1 MPEQSQKER
10 APAAIEDN
18 HKSAVNRTKKI
29 LVADDE
35 RGARMALE
43 VALRL
48 SGYEVV
54 AVENGEEAMA
64 AGHKENFELLL
75 TDVYMP
81 GITGLELVNEFRRF
95 SPATKIIVMTAQG
108 SLETAMQAVAQGALD
123 FIAKPFDIEEVLALV
138 RRATEQAEPA
148 AADATDE
155 NDFSAS
161 GIIGHS
167 PEMVRVYK
175 LIAFASRTATTVLIE
190 GETGTGKEI
199 VARAIHQNSERAARP
214 FTAINCS
221 ALTETLLESELFG
234 YTRGSFTGAST
245 DRAGLFESTNAG
257 TIFLDEI
264 SSASP
269 SLQANL
275 LRVLQEKEVRRIG
288 SRETRKVDVRVIAAS
303 NTSLERLVEKGE
315 FRADLF
321 YRLSVLTIQIPPL
334 RERGRDD
341 LELLTR
347 HFLRKHDRAKSGD
360 GSHFQIAEQAIEVL
374 SRYDWA
380 GNVRELENAVEYAV
394 AVCSE
399 NLITVNDLPARIVAQ
414 AAHAP
419 VTSTVHRSAFSLTDD
434 RPTLDELS
442 RRYIDLILAEADN
455 NKSRAAEI
463 LGINRRTLYR
473 YLGSNEMEI
482 NDVID
487 ETGAA
492 NSA

>member
-1 MPEQSQKER
+1 MSEQFQKES
-10 APAAIEDN
+10 APMLTGDN
-18 HKSAVNRTKKI
+18 KPAKVKI

-54 AVENGEEAMA
+54 AVENGQAAVEA
-64 AGHKENFELLL
+64 GRKSSFDLLL

-81 GITGLELVNEFRRF
+81 GINGLELVGEFRRF
-95 SPATKIIVMTAQG
+95 SPKTKIIVMTAQG
-108 SLETAMQAVAQGALD
+108 SLEIAMQAVAQGALD

-138 RRATEQAEPA
+138 RRATEHNKPQE
-148 AADATDE
+148 DTDDE

-167 PEMVRVYK
+167 PQMVRVYK
-175 LIAFASRTATTVLIE
+175 LIAFASRTTTTVLIE

-214 FTAINCS
+214 FTAVNCS

-234 YTRGSFTGAST
+234 YTKGSFTGAAA
-245 DRAGLFESTNAG
+245 DRAGLFESTGGG

-275 LRVLQEKEVRRIG
+275 LRVLQEKEIRRIG
-288 SRETRKVDVRVIAAS
+288 SRETRKIDVRVIAAT
-303 NTSLERLVEKGE
+303 NTSLEKLVESGA
-315 FRADLF
+315 FRADLY

-334 RERGRDD
+334 RERGRED
-341 LELLTR
+341 LELLVR
-347 HFLRKHDRAKSGD
+347 HFLRKHDRKSGA
-360 GSHFQIAEQAIEVL
+360 HLQISEQAIEVL
-374 SRYDWA
+374 SRYAWT
-380 GNVRELENAVEYAV
+380 GNVRELENTVEYAV
-394 AVCSE
+394 AVCSD
-399 NLITVNDLPARIVAQ
+399 NLITISDLPARIVAQ
-414 AAHAP
+414 STHEFAASRRP
-419 VTSTVHRSAFSLTDD
+419 TVSLADD
-434 RPTLDELS
+434 RPTLEELS
-442 RRYIDLILAEADN
+442 HRYIDLILAECDH

-473 YLGSNEMEI
+473 YLNPSDEELEI
-482 NDVID
+482 ADVID
-487 ETGAA
+487 ETGA